1 MQSDEKVNLDTLSV
15 LAEVIA
21 SAAVVIS
28 LVYLAVQI
36 RQNTRATRSGAS
48 SYIDEALA
56 RILSATRGDAEF
68 TDIWLR
74 GCRDLE
80 LLDEVERVRF
90 TSHLLEMLNLAEYVH
105 QLEKQQLS
113 GTHID
118 YIPWVALLNG
128 ENPGIRTFVD
138 SLDNVGSP
146 DLTARITDTSQA
158 RGSNV
163 YGANAGNSNG

>member
-1 MQSDEKVNLDTLSV
+1 MNWNIIST
-15 LAEVIA
+15 LAETVGAI
-21 SAAVVIS
+21 AVVTS
-28 LVYLAVQI
+28 LVYLAVQV
-36 RQNTRATRSGAS
+36 RQNTRATKSGAS

-56 RILSATRGDAEF
+56 RILSAIRGDAEF
-68 TDIWLR
+68 ADIWLR
-74 GCRDLE
+74 GCQDLE
-80 LLDEVERVRF
+80 SLDEIERVRF

-118 YIPWVALLNG
+118 YIPWVALLYR
-128 ENPGIRTFVD
+128 ENPGIRAFVD

-146 DLTARITDTSQA
+146 DLTARITDPTGA

-163 YGANAGNSNG
+163 FSTDAGKEDR